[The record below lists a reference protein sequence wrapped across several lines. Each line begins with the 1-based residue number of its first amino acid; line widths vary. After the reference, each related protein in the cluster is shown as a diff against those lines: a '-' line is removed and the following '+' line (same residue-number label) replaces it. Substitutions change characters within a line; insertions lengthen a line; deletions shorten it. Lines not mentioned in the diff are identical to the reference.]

1 MPADSYTYQDGASA
15 ASEYSAIEFIIRQA
29 LSRVRTAT
37 MVKVLA
43 VTNSGGLSPVGTVDV
58 QPLVQQVDGQGKVV
72 NMPPLYGL
80 PYLRIQGGAN
90 AIVID
95 PEVGDIG
102 LACFADRDQSAA
114 MATKDMAPPGS
125 MRRHSLADGFF
136 VGGFL
141 NAAPTQFIQFNSTG
155 ITVHSPHKVIV
166 TAPEI
171 DYTADNKINLTA
183 PNIKL
188 DGAVEVTGAQT
199 NDSTIT
205 ASGEVKSG
213 SIGLQ
218 AHHHTAQGA
227 TAPTTPAQP

>member
-15 ASEYSAIEFIIRQA
+15 ASEYAVMEFVIRQA
-29 LSRVRTAT
+29 VGRIRTAT

-43 VTNSGGLSPVGTVDV
+43 VSNSGGVSPVGTVDV

-72 NMPPLYGL
+72 DMPPLYGL
-80 PYLRIQGGAN
+80 PYFRIQGGAN
-90 AIVID
+90 AVILD
-95 PEVGDIG
+95 PQVGDIG

-114 MATKDMAPPGS
+114 VVTKDVAPPGS
-125 MRRHSLADGFF
+125 MRRHSLADGFY

-141 NAAPTQFIQFNSTG
+141 NAAPTQYIQFNTDG
-155 ITVHSPHKVIV
+155 VTVHSGTKVVV

-171 DYTADNKINLTA
+171 DYTATTKVNITA

-227 TAPTTPAQP
+227 TAPTTAAQA